1 MLIRPSV
8 VYRLSAALMIAAF
21 VLTACSGASP
31 VPPQP
36 PLPTPT
42 PTAAQAPAAS
52 TAAAPSAGSVV
63 IGVPQEPE
71 HLNVLLSTQP
81 IADAVAM
88 LVVEGLIAQDAEAQ
102 FIPVLAT
109 EIPSV
114 ANGGVSADG
123 LTVTYHLRQGVKW
136 SNGGDFTCADV
147 VFTWKAGADLNR
159 GARTAG
165 YEDIESVTCPN
176 ANTAVLKFSRL
187 YAPFLTL
194 FPVVLPASSGDPAD
208 MTAWAYNRM
217 PVGTG
222 PFLLKEWK
230 AGASITLVKNPAYR
244 DQVGVDQIV
253 LRIIPSRA
261 AGLQL
266 IETSDIDILWGLT
279 ESDLN
284 VLDALA
290 QDGVRYSAL
299 ASGETE
305 SLILNLADPTVD
317 APADPLKYPH
327 PLLADLRVRQAIQLG
342 LDKQRLADVL
352 LAGKAEPAASIL
364 NRGWAA
370 CAQSVSEFN
379 PDKARQL
386 LEEAG
391 WLPGPDGIRLKESV
405 KLRLRYQTT
414 ADDPLR
420 QQAQALIVEMMK
432 AIGVDLH
439 IENVPAD
446 VLFASWGRDGL
457 RKHGRFDVLQFT
469 SSPSLADPGRYLAD
483 NFAAASI
490 PTAANKGSGSNYSR
504 WINRDF
510 DARLADAAAA
520 PDLDQRRAIYC
531 QAAALVSAELPRVVL
546 YNRLLISAYRMRVQ
560 NFNPSP
566 GIMGFAYG
574 APHWKL
580 EQTQ

>member
-1 MLIRPSV
+1 MLIRSSV
-8 VYRLSAALMIAAF
+8 VYRLSAAFVTAALL
-21 VLTACSGASP
+21 LTACSGASP
-31 VPPQP
+31 SASPPL
-36 PLPTPT
+36 LPTPT
-42 PTAAQAPAAS
+42 PTGAQTTESS
-52 TAAAPSAGSVV
+52 TAAPPPAGSVI
-63 IGVPQEPE
+63 IGIPQEPE
-71 HLNVLLSTQP
+71 HLNVFLSTQ
-81 IADAVAM
+81 ASANTVAM
-88 LVVEGLIAQDAEAQ
+88 LVVEGLISQDDKAQ

-109 EIPSV
+109 EIPR
-114 ANGGVSADG
+114 AAKGGVSTDG

-136 SNGGDFTCADV
+136 SNGDDFTCADV
-147 VFTWKAGADLNR
+147 VFTWQAAADLNR
-159 GARTAG
+159 GDRTAG
-165 YEDIESVTCPN
+165 YEDIESITCPD
-176 ANTAVLKFSRL
+176 AHTAVLKFSRL

-194 FPVVLPASSGDPAD
+194 FPVVLPASSGDPAA
-208 MTAWAYNRM
+208 MAAWAYNRM

-230 AGASITLVKNPAYR
+230 SGVSITLVKNPAYR
-244 DQVGVDQIV
+244 SQVGIDQIV
-253 LRIIPSRA
+253 LKIIPDRA

-266 IETSDIDILWGLT
+266 IKTAAIDILWGLT

-284 VLDALA
+284 ALDALA

-317 APADPLKYPH
+317 APADPLKHPH

-342 LDKQRLADVL
+342 IDKERLADQL
-352 LAGKAEPAASIL
+352 LARHAAPASSIL

-370 CAQSVSEFN
+370 CTEPVSEFN

-439 IENVPAD
+439 MENVPDD

-469 SSPSLADPGRYLAD
+469 SGPSLVDPDRYLAD
-483 NFAAASI
+483 NFATESI

-510 DARLADAAAA
+510 DALLAQAAATS
-520 PDLDQRRAIYC
+520 DLDQRRAIYC
-531 QAAALVSAELPRVVL
+531 QAAALVNAELPRVVL
-546 YNRLLISAYRMRVQ
+546 YNRLLISAYRGRVQ

-574 APHWKL
+574 AQNWTL
-580 EQTQ
+580 DQAQ